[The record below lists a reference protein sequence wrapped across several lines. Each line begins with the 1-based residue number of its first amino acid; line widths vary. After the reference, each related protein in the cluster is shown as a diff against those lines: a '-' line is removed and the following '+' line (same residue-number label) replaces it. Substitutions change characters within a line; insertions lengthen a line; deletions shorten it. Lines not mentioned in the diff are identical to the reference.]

1 MKKASK
7 IRYMLWYAAFVSF
20 LQYKREKKWGV
31 YIFVNTLTSFI
42 WIFAGLYFSNLILE
56 SSFRPVSFF
65 TFVAGVKCF
74 GAMLEKYAE
83 SGIGYNLSKDMPLT
97 NFDVLFIR
105 VVSSNLQLSEWL
117 YKGIAAY
124 VVYRNTEDLASFMIY
139 YILSMVLIAL
149 IKEIFALISFNI
161 HTKSVLSAFMWLL
174 MGACFYVTF
183 VPFYVDTLVNPQIV
197 GMMIVLAASMLFLF
211 IFNSKLT
218 FLSVFRTTRLR
229 DRRESI
235 VSRIMA
241 HKKTKLSALNLLIL
255 KELIFVL
262 RYKISLFLSAISYAI
277 LALFLTK
284 DIQYLAAA
292 NTLFIIDFAAFYG
305 FNYLGIEEETL
316 GLSILSP
323 VDRKT
328 IIRAKN
334 IVFLVISAIGTLFMT
349 IITMIKHPSSV
360 VLGWDFVSC
369 FIFTVSIM
377 TFFCAYVSIRNY
389 TNSNE
394 KKKYTMGKL
403 FYIIV
408 SFIFVSLVYSFVQET
423 PSIKG
428 MFLSFV
434 GVLFFVIIYTCIINP
449 AIFSKMLIEK
459 ERKILNSLSK

>member
-1 MKKASK
+1 M
-7 IRYMLWYAAFVSF
+7 
-20 LQYKREKKWGV
+20 
-31 YIFVNTLTSFI
+31 
-42 WIFAGLYFSNLILE
+42 
-56 SSFRPVSFF
+56 SFF

-74 GAMLEKYAE
+74 GAMLEKYTE

-197 GMMIVLAASMLFLF
+197 GMIVLAVSMLFLF

-218 FLSVFRTTRLR
+218 FLSMFRTTRPR
-229 DRRESI
+229 DRRESLI
-235 VSRIMA
+235 SKTMA
-241 HKKTKLSALNLLIL
+241 HKNRKLSALNLLIL
-255 KELIFVL
+255 KELISVF
-262 RYKISLFLSAISYAI
+262 RYKINLFLSAISYAI

-284 DIQYLAAA
+284 DINYLAAT

-334 IVFLVISAIGTLFMT
+334 MVFLVISAIGTLFMT
-349 IITMIKHPSSV
+349 IITMIKYPSSI
-360 VLGWDFVSC
+360 VLWWDFVSS
-369 FIFTVSIM
+369 FIFIVSIM
-377 TFFCAYVSIRNY
+377 TFGCSYISIRNY
-389 TNSNE
+389 TNNNE
-394 KKKYTMGKL
+394 KKKYTTRKL

-408 SFIFVSLVYSFVQET
+408 SFIFVSLVYSFV
-423 PSIKG
+423 
-428 MFLSFV
+428 
-434 GVLFFVIIYTCIINP
+434 
-449 AIFSKMLIEK
+449 
-459 ERKILNSLSK
+459 